1 MLACMTHSNTTS
13 KTNSTERE
21 DFRNTLTVAIDPA
34 TAKDF
39 DDAISFKSLSNG
51 NYEVGIH
58 IADVSHYVTPGTG
71 IDNEARKKTTSTY
84 LVCKVDH
91 MLPASLSEHECS
103 LREGEDKLAF
113 STIFELSPAA
123 EIVSVHFSKTNI
135 NVTYGLS
142 YERAQAI
149 LDDQSTSPSAEL
161 AETLQ
166 TLMQLSR
173 HIRTRRTE
181 RGAIAFN
188 TTEVEFDFDDA
199 GNVIGAK
206 AKEYLPTMGMIEDLM
221 LLTNEA
227 VAEHISKE
235 CRGRQD
241 CIGIYRVHD
250 KPNMEKINELNIFL
264 RAIGHPLKINKDGTV
279 SPHSI
284 NNVLKVVE
292 GTEHEKVVNTAI
304 LRTMAKAIYTSNNI
318 GHFSLGFRDYTH
330 FTSPIRRY
338 PDIIT
343 HRILYSLLT
352 GTKLPKHELEEYR
365 ALAQRSTEKEIEAV
379 KAERAS
385 TKEALATLMA
395 DKVGQTFTGEIT
407 GVTDFGIFV
416 SELTTRAEGMVH
428 ISKLPGR
435 DYYELDPKRFQ
446 LVGKR
451 TKNKF
456 QIGQKLRIKLVKA
469 DPKTSQIDWQII
481 K

>member
-1 MLACMTHSNTTS
+1 MTHTNTTN
-13 KTNSTERE
+13 KTNDVERE

-58 IADVSHYVTPGTG
+58 IADVSHYVTPGSD
-71 IDNEARKKTTSTY
+71 IDKEARDKTTSTY
-84 LVCKVDH
+84 LVGKVLH
-91 MLPASLSEHECS
+91 MLPSSLSEGECS

-113 STIFELSPAA
+113 STIFELSTTAD
-123 EIVSVHFSKTNI
+123 IVSVHFAKTKI
-135 NVTYGLS
+135 NVTHGLS
-142 YERAQAI
+142 YGQAQAI
-149 LDDQSTSPSAEL
+149 LDDPSTSPSAEL
-161 AETLQ
+161 AEALQ
-166 TLMQLSR
+166 TLMQLSKA
-173 HIRTRRTE
+173 IRAKRTE
-181 RGAIAFN
+181 RGAIGFN
-188 TTEVEFDFDDA
+188 TIEVEFSFDEA
-199 GNVIGAK
+199 GNVAGAK
-206 AKEYLPTMGMIEDLM
+206 AKEYLSTMGMIEDFM
-221 LLTNEA
+221 LLANEA
-227 VAEHISKE
+227 VAEYISKH
-235 CRGRQD
+235 CKGKQD
-241 CIGIYRVHD
+241 CMGIYRVHD
-250 KPNMEKINELNIFL
+250 KPDMEKIEELNVFL

-279 SPHSI
+279 NPHSI
-284 NNVLKVVE
+284 NKVLQAVK

-304 LRTMAKAIYTSNNI
+304 LRAMAKAIYTHRNI

-338 PDIIT
+338 PDIMT

-352 GTKLPKHELEEYR
+352 GAKLPKHELEEYR